1 MTSLHWA
8 AQNGH
13 TDTVKILIDHKANV
27 STKDRYGK
35 KDNTYIYIYLST
47 KHVYYICNY
56 SISI

>member
-35 KDNTYIYIYLST
+35 KDNNTYIQGVNIKLSHF
-47 KHVYYICNY
+47 KNQKKA
-56 SISI
+56 